1 MINTLLF
8 DLDGTLVDS
17 VPDLAA
23 ALNHMRT
30 TLNLSTVSTG
40 VVKNIIGKG
49 FPNTVRAI
57 LALDL
62 PTPEVEALHAKALK
76 LTLDAYSECHGLST
90 LIYPGVIETLEL
102 LQKQDYKMAVV
113 TNKEEAHAIALL
125 EKINLSQYFE
135 CIIGGD
141 STAHYKPHPD
151 PIFKA
156 LSELN
161 STSEEAVMIG
171 DSETDIKAAQAA
183 KIPVIAVTYGYNHGT
198 PIQNFKPNA
207 LIDDFEQLPLALKNL
222 QEDTKQ

>member
-30 TLNLSTVSTG
+30 TLNLSTVSTD
-40 VVKNIIGKG
+40 VVKNIVGKG

-62 PTPEVEALHAKALK
+62 PAQEVEALHDKALK

-135 CIIGGD
+135 YIIGGD

-151 PIFKA
+151 SIFKA

-161 STSEEAVMIG
+161 STSEEAIMIG

-198 PIQNFKPNA
+198 PIQDFKPNA
-207 LIDDFEQLPLALKNL
+207 LIDDFEQFPLALKNL
-222 QEDTKQ
+222 QEGTK